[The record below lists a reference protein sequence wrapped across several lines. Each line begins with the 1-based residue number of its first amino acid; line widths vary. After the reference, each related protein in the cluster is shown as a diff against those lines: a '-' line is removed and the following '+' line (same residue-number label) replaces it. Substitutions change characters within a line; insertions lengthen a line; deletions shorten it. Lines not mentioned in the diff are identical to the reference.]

1 MKNVICFFGSFNP
14 VHFGHLKMAKF
25 LLGTSLFDEV
35 LIVLSNNPAK
45 VNNPD
50 MASFDHRLNMLNLGI
65 KSMGLEGKVLVSVI
79 EKDRYPSYTYD
90 TLKKL
95 EETYPDKK
103 FNLAIGSDL
112 IKKVNIWR
120 NSKKLLSEF
129 KIYVMDR
136 YESGIDKTKFNHLV
150 FLNTPVFECSST
162 DVRNN
167 ILKGVSVD
175 NMIPIEIEDYIK
187 NNKIY

>member
-1 MKNVICFFGSFNP
+1 MRNR
-14 VHFGHLKMAKF
+14 
-25 LLGTSLFDEV
+25 FDTE
-35 LIVLSNNPAK
+35 LEN
-45 VNNPD
+45 
-50 MASFDHRLNMLNLGI
+50 LNLELI
-65 KSMGLEGKVLVSVI
+65 KMGSLI
-79 EKDRYPSYTYD
+79 ETSI
-90 TLKKL
+90 
-95 EETYPDKK
+95 ETSTKALINQD
-103 FNLAIGSDL
+103 LDL